1 MKILVVD
8 DDKAINSL
16 LSQLIKLE
24 GFQVISAETGK
35 DGLEVF
41 EKEGD
46 IDVIFLDVRLP
57 DFSGLD
63 LVQKFKLINPVCE
76 IIVLTAYGTIEDGV
90 KAIKHG
96 AYDYITKGDED
107 NKIIPLLHKAV
118 EKTKLTRKLKKYE
131 ETTSAKYSFDN
142 IIGSSEKLAE
152 AINLSKKVSLSDTN
166 VLLLGET
173 GTGKEV
179 FAQSI
184 HYNSNRKSKSFVA
197 VNCAAF
203 AKDLLESEMFGYKA
217 GAFTGAVKNKK
228 GLFEEADGGT
238 LFLDEIAEMDI
249 NLQAKLLRVLETNS
263 FIKAGDTKETK
274 VDVRVISATNKNLIQ
289 LVEDGKFRNDLYYRI
304 SVFTIVIPALRERIE
319 DIKELS
325 DYFIGMFNIKLGRT
339 IESIS
344 PNFYKALQE
353 YNYPGNIRELKN
365 IIERVVLL
373 NDTGIIDETSLPF
386 EFQNE
391 RTEPNTSL
399 LMDDIEKAH
408 ILRVYNQTEQNRVK
422 TAELLGI
429 GLTTLY
435 RKLQSYGIE

>member
-1 MKILVVD
+1 MKILIVD

-24 GFQVISAETGK
+24 GFQVVSAENGK
-35 DGLEVF
+35 DGLELF

-46 IDVIFLDVRLP
+46 IDVVFLDVRLP

-63 LVQKFKLINPVCE
+63 LVQKFKLINPICE

-118 EKTKLTRKLKKYE
+118 EKTKLTRKLNKYE
-131 ETTSAKYSFDN
+131 ESTSAKYNFDK
-142 IIGSSEKLAE
+142 IIGKSEKIIE
-152 AINLSKKVSLSDTN
+152 AVNLSKKVSVSDTH

-184 HYNSNRKSKSFVA
+184 HYNSPRKSKSFVA

-203 AKDLLESEMFGYKA
+203 SKDLLESEMFGYKA

-238 LFLDEIAEMDI
+238 LFLDEIGEMDI
-249 NLQAKLLRVLETNS
+249 NLQAKLLRVIETNS

-274 VDVRVISATNKNLIQ
+274 VDVRIISATNKNLLQ

-304 SVFTIVIPALRERIE
+304 SVFSVVIPALRERVA
-319 DIKELS
+319 DIKELA
-325 DYFIGMFNIKLGRT
+325 DYFIAMFNIKLGRT

-386 EFQNE
+386 EFQNK
-391 RTEPNTSL
+391 RTEPNSSL

-408 ILRVYNQTEQNRVK
+408 ILKVYNQTEQNRVK